1 MAGIKLVVEI
11 MTLVKVVLSV
21 LINKYSNASSI
32 WTAL

>member
-11 MTLVKVVLSV
+11 MTLVKVVLSG